1 MITLYA
7 SIIILL
13 ISVALLSITIYRKN
27 KQLNIVCCKKDKEY
41 DFWKSTSCNLISKF
55 ACEINRLEDEKK
67 FLERTHK
74 SSHNPSV
81 KVKRVKW

>member
-7 SIIILL
+7 SIILLL

-27 KQLNIVCCKKDKEY
+27 KQLNIVRSKKDKEY
-41 DFWKSTSCNLISKF
+41 DFWKNTSCNLIGKF

-67 FLERTHK
+67 ILERTHK
-74 SSHNPSV
+74 TSHNPSV
-81 KVKRVKW
+81 RVKRVKW